1 MLNDPTMPR
10 SLIFC
15 YQDIVRQLT
24 ALENDYGKTYE
35 ALNIAKKI
43 QSDLAATLKE
53 TLVHDDLLDFTRTF
67 IYENAELSELVEKEF
82 KFNP

>member
-1 MLNDPTMPR
+1 MQEFTKN
-10 SLIFC
+10 
-15 YQDIVRQLT
+15 
-24 ALENDYGKTYE
+24 
-35 ALNIAKKI
+35 KKI